1 MSRLRGL
8 TPEELT
14 EAQRAVYD
22 SIAGG
27 DRARDASFRLTEDDG
42 SLVGPF
48 NALLYNPG
56 VGDALQRL
64 GSALRFHSDFS
75 PMLKEAVILAVSAR
89 WRSVFEWWAHEPI
102 GRKAGLSTAQI
113 ETLRSGGRPHFDDS
127 SMAAAFDFA
136 SILIEGRKPD
146 EAAFAAAQEA
156 LGDGGVI
163 EMVALVGYY
172 SLLAQ
177 LMDVLEVG
185 VPTGEKAPF

>member
-113 ETLRSGGRPHFDDS
+113 ETLRSGGKPHFDDS
-127 SMAAAFDFA
+127 SMVAAFDFA
-136 SILIEGRKPD
+136 STLIEGAKPD
-146 EAAFAAAQEA
+146 AATFAAAQEA
-156 LGDGGVI
+156 LGNEGVV

-185 VPTGEKAPF
+185 VPTGEEAPF

>member
-8 TPEELT
+8 MPEELT

-75 PMLKEAVILAVSAR
+75 PMLKEAVILAVAAR

-113 ETLRSGGRPHFDDS
+113 ETLRSGGKPNFDDS
-127 SMAAAFDFA
+127 SMTAAFDFA
-136 SILIEGRKPD
+136 SVLIEGAKPD
-146 EAAFAAAQEA
+146 AAAFAAAQEA
-156 LGDGGVI
+156 LGNGGVI

-177 LMDVLEVG
+177 LMDVLEVD
-185 VPTGEKAPF
+185 VPTGEEAPF